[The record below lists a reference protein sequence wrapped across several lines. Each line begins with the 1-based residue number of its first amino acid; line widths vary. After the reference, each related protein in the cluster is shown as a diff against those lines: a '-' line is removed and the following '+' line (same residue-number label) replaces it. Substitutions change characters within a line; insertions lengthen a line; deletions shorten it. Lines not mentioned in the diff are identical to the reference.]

1 MNIWIGKQTL
11 INNIFLSGA
20 TPLWS
25 LCGKCLFMFFVV
37 PNVGQCYW
45 LAFSIISLYNNVT
58 HAALRL
64 SHRVR
69 ILSFF
74 VFSCEISKKN
84 LLQNLL
90 KVNCLVSEKKIDPYW
105 VCSRK
110 YYYRWTFWKVLSES
124 YTDDYDFYEG
134 LLRHKLLL
142 FVKSIIWRRRR
153 R

>member
-1 MNIWIGKQTL
+1 MVQ
-11 INNIFLSGA
+11 
-20 TPLWS
+20 PLFEACVVS
-25 LCGKCLFMFFVV
+25 VFMFFVV
-37 PNVGQCYW
+37 PNIGQCYW

-74 VFSCEISKKN
+74 VCFFLWDLLIFF

-124 YTDDYDFYEG
+124 FTDDYDFYEG
-134 LLRHKLLL
+134 LLRHKLL
-142 FVKSIIWRRRR
+142 FVC
-153 R
+153 